1 MITELTAIVERS
13 GNYYSIF
20 TTEEFDSCFLMGYGY
35 SIEEAKRDFWQSYKE
50 MQSMGA
56 QLPKLHV
63 RFLTYLC
70 GNKSLC
76 YVRKKRNTKRKKR
89 LGLTIKRYKL
99 MEGIAIR
106 DMRNRLKD
114 IEGYVSWF
122 WLSKDYVG
130 MSIRQFYHKLD
141 GKDGDGFTAEE
152 AAKVKEGLLEVAEKI
167 RICAERI
174 K

>member
-1 MITELTAIVERS
+1 MITEVTAIVERS

-20 TTEEFDSCFLMGYGY
+20 TTEDFDSCFLMGYGY

-50 MQSMGA
+50 LQTMGA

-70 GNKSLC
+70 GNKTLR
-76 YVRKKRNTKRKKR
+76 YVRRKRSVKSKKI
-89 LGLTIKRYKL
+89 LGLTLKRYKL

-114 IEGYVSWF
+114 IELYISWRS
-122 WLSKDYVG
+122 LSQDYVG
-130 MSIRQFYHKLD
+130 MGVRQFYHKLN
-141 GKDGDGFTAEE
+141 GEDGDGFTAEE
-152 AAKVKEGLLEVAEKI
+152 AAKVKEGLLDI
-167 RICAERI
+167 AERI
-174 K
+174 KVSAEKIK

>member
-20 TTEEFDSCFLMGYGY
+20 AIEEVDSWFLMGYGY

-50 MQSMGA
+50 FQAMGA

-70 GNKSLC
+70 GNKTLR
-76 YVRKKRNTKRKKR
+76 YVRRKRKTKSKKG
-89 LGLTIKRYKL
+89 LGLTLKRYKL
-99 MEGIAIR
+99 MEGVVIR

-114 IEGYVSWF
+114 IEQYISWM
-122 WLSKDYVG
+122 WLSKNYVG
-130 MSIRQFYHKLD
+130 MSVRQFYHKLD

-152 AAKVKEGLLEVAEKI
+152 AAKIKEGLLDIAEKFKYCAEKI
-167 RICAERI
+167 
-174 K
+174 